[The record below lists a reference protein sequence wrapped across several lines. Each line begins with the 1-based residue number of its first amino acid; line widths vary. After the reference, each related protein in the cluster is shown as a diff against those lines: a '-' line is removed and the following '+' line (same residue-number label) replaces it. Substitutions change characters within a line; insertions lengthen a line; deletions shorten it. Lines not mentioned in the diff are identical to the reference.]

1 MSHCTSLFIFSNLN
15 VARTNTSHRPT
26 TMQLNILRRIVPY
39 LPDIGS
45 PWFKRKLVEMFPSKN
60 VQKLLYITD
69 LVHEKAVG
77 IYQEKKRM
85 IEQGDEALKHKVG
98 EGKDLMSILR
108 KSLAITLTIA
118 LIANGVLVRENMAA
132 SEDDRLP
139 EEELIGQVA

>member
-1 MSHCTSLFIFSNLN
+1 
-15 VARTNTSHRPT
+15 
-26 TMQLNILRRIVPY
+26 MQLNILRRIVPY

-45 PWFKRKLVEMFPSKN
+45 PWLKRKLVELFPSKN

-108 KSLAITLTIA
+108 ESSTS
-118 LIANGVLVRENMAA
+118 R
-132 SEDDRLP
+132 S
-139 EEELIGQVA
+139 QFC

>member
-1 MSHCTSLFIFSNLN
+1 M
-15 VARTNTSHRPT
+15 RYRPT

-45 PWFKRKLVEMFPSKN
+45 PWLKRKLVELFPSKN

-69 LVHEKAVG
+69 LVHKKAVG

-108 KSLAITLTIA
+108 KHS
-118 LIANGVLVRENMAA
+118 NSR
-132 SEDDRLP
+132 S
-139 EEELIGQVA
+139 QSC